1 MKKFFRYIENLWTG
15 NDKKPSLRSTA
26 AIVLLIDFVINVHNS
41 VTGFLKLIY
50 RNAEISPEKL
60 SALSGNLA
68 QMAMI
73 LGIEAALIAAILGLK
88 TYQNNISLK
97 TNTSQSEEGA

>member
-1 MKKFFRYIENLWTG
+1 MKKVFKYIEPLWSDG
-15 NDKKPSLRSTA
+15 AKKKTSLRKVA
-26 AIVLLIDFVINVHNS
+26 AIALIVDFIINVNNS
-41 VTGFLKLIY
+41 VTGVLRLIY
-50 RNAEISPEKL
+50 RNGEMLPEKV

-88 TYQNNISLK
+88 TYQNNMTIK
-97 TNTSQSEEGA
+97 QNPNPTN